1 MDGRNVVLL
10 MCLVAAP
17 GQAQQVFKCVQGGTV
32 SYQSAPC
39 SGGEASRTWDAVPEP
54 ERSPQ
59 ERQRLAAI
67 EQELARRN
75 RPAAPPDPSLRIA
88 RPARSAGSSQ
98 CEAAKAQRE
107 AAYRTVGLR
116 RSFKFSSEWDKRV
129 QQACR

>member
-17 GQAQQVFKCVQGGTV
+17 VQAQQVFKCVQGGAV

-39 SGGEASRTWDAVPEP
+39 SGGEASRTWDAVPEA

-59 ERQRLAAI
+59 ERDRLAAI

-75 RPAAPPDPSLRIA
+75 RPQARPDPAMRIA

-98 CEAAKAQRE
+98 CDAAKSQRD
-107 AAYRTVGLR
+107 AAYRSVGLR

-129 QQACR
+129 RQACR

>member
-17 GQAQQVFKCVQGGTV
+17 VQAQQVFKCVQGGAV

-39 SGGEASRTWDAVPEP
+39 SGGEASRTWDAVPEA

-75 RPAAPPDPSLRIA
+75 RPAARPDPAMRIA
-88 RPARSAGSSQ
+88 RPARFG
-98 CEAAKAQRE
+98 R
-107 AAYRTVGLR
+107 
-116 RSFKFSSEWDKRV
+116 
-129 QQACR
+129 QQPVRGGEGPA